1 MLDTQWGAEKV
12 PVFKSCVVCE
22 IDNEQVSTKKDIIAM
37 LIHSLKR
44 RDKWL
49 RFKITEVRGLV

>member
-1 MLDTQWGAEKV
+1 
-12 PVFKSCVVCE
+12 VVCE